1 MPIPAVTS
9 EDAFLRTLLDEQIKL
24 GIDGK
29 VKVEDVMR
37 GLPIDTHEEVLPGQE
52 LRIEAKKLTEVGKL
66 VCIGGTVSVGGEMVA
81 NGELT
86 VVSA

>member
-1 MPIPAVTS
+1 LSAAPQNTDKSPA
-9 EDAFLRTLLDEQIKL
+9 DK
-24 GIDGK
+24 
-29 VKVEDVMR
+29 
-37 GLPIDTHEEVLPGQE
+37 GLEEVALLAAINRFKFLKPVMPGQE